1 MRFVRLSLITVVFAV
16 APAPAFAH
24 YHMLLPDKASAKSD
38 ERVTFT
44 YQFGHPFE
52 HQLFDTQKPAELY
65 VVAPDG
71 TKTDLVAKLE
81 KTAVKGAEGKKVAG
95 YKFSFTPPK
104 RGDYTLV
111 AVSPEVKVEG
121 ESLPLRDVAKVVLHV
136 QTQNGWDRRAVTA
149 KASAVELSPLTR
161 PYGLVGGMAF
171 HVEADEPAEGDRKAL
186 DRVEVEAEK
195 YNATPPKELPPDE
208 HITRT
213 ARTAKGGSAVV
224 TLTESGWWGVT
235 AVRDRDK
242 VRHRCTLWIFVDKSP
257 TNR

>member
-1 MRFVRLSLITVVFAV
+1 MQFIRLLLAVAFAV
-16 APAPAFAH
+16 APAPVFAH
-24 YHMLLPDKASAKSD
+24 YHILLPDKPSAKS
-38 ERVTFT
+38 EEVVTFT

-71 TKTDLVAKLE
+71 TKT
-81 KTAVKGAEGKKVAG
+81 EGRKVTG
-95 YKFSFTPPK
+95 YKFSFAPPK
-104 RGDYTLV
+104 RGDYTVV
-111 AVSPEVKVEG
+111 AVSPEVKAEG

-171 HVEADEPAEGDRKAL
+171 HVEADEPGEGERKAL
-186 DRVEVEAEK
+186 AGVVIEAER

-208 HITRT
+208 HVTRT
-213 ARTAKGGSAVV
+213 SRSSRSGAAVV
-224 TLTESGWWGVT
+224 TLTEPGWWSVT
-235 AVRDRDK
+235 AVRERDK
-242 VRHRCTLWIFVDKSP
+242 VQHRCTLWAFVDKQSIDK
-257 TNR
+257 

>member
-1 MRFVRLSLITVVFAV
+1 MQFIRLLLAVAFAV
-16 APAPAFAH
+16 APAPVFAH
-24 YHMLLPDKASAKSD
+24 YHMLLPDKPSAKS
-38 ERVTFT
+38 EEVVTFT

-52 HQLFDTQKPAELY
+52 HQLFDTQKPTELY

-71 TKTDLVAKLE
+71 TKTDLLGKLE
-81 KTAVKGAEGKKVAG
+81 KTAVEGGEGKMVTG
-95 YKFSFTPPK
+95 YKFSFAPPK
-104 RGDYTLV
+104 RGDYTVV
-111 AVSPEVKVEG
+111 AVSPEVKAEG

-186 DRVEVEAEK
+186 ARIVIEAER

-213 ARTAKGGSAVV
+213 ARTSHCGAAVV
-224 TLTESGWWGVT
+224 TLTEPGWWGIT
-235 AVRDRDK
+235 AVRERDK
-242 VRHRCTLWIFVDKSP
+242 AQHRCTLWVFVDKRS
-257 TNR
+257 TDK